1 MARDTISIQSL
12 TANAGTAATYG
23 TPVSANGAV
32 ISAGGDTSGL
42 VLHVKAGTATAGTI
56 TIGAGDNPP
65 AFRAGL
71 GAATVVV
78 AASGETFIVLES
90 ARFAQSDGTLEI
102 DWSASLD
109 TVGRVAAYRF
119 PAEI

>member
-1 MARDTISIQSL
+1 MPRDAISITSL
-12 TANAGTAATYG
+12 TANDGTVATYG

-42 VLHVKAGTATAGTI
+42 FLHVKSGSGTAGTV

-65 AFRAGL
+65 AFRQGI
-71 GAATVVV
+71 GPATIVV
-78 AASGETFIVLES
+78 AANSERMIVLES
-90 ARFAQSDGTLEI
+90 ARFAQNDGTIEV

-119 PAEI
+119 PDSI